1 MDAQHKN
8 IVGPQVRWL
17 RVAAKLSQAALAAT
31 YQRVCWDIDRNT
43 IAKIESRLWWA
54 GDFELLHLAEVFKC
68 RVGELYSEPSQ
79 KKFCSGR

>member
-17 RVAAKLSQAALAAT
+17 RVAAKLSQAPLAAAC
-31 YQRVCWDIDRNT
+31 QRVGWDIDRNT

-68 RVGELYSEPSQ
+68 WVGELYSQPSQ
-79 KKFCSGR
+79 KNFCSGR